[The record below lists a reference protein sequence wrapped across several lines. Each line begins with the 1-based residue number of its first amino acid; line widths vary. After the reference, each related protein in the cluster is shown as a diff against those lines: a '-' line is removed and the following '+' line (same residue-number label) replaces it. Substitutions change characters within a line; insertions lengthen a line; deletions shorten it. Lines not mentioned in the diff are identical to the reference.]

1 MLTSKEVQTATTGK
15 GASKKTAPKSI
26 QLIAHSELTTTYDR
40 DQSGSQESVSQEDD
54 KIPSTLDLDLHLSES
69 EYIPTSP
76 QQIGEILGAPEDLQR
91 LLPLP
96 ELQQSTLDKYLP
108 STSEA
113 NFSQNKSQEISP
125 PETTGGSIPCAQP
138 PSTIKCKLDIRD
150 LRRDSTDSI
159 LEITPTQT
167 PAKSPTKED
176 SSSSFDPDNIDLDE
190 TTVDKARE
198 AIDKEF
204 HLCMV
209 IGQDIANQR
218 KELEEKYKE
227 FHEEL
232 HKKLESEF
240 QEQKRQAKEKY
251 QKQIAAIK
259 LQYADDIA
267 EEIEKIDKQCEE
279 SVEEFHQ
286 TIELK
291 KKQEFQEIEEDREIQ
306 QRKVLE
312 DSE

>member
-1 MLTSKEVQTATTGK
+1 M
-15 GASKKTAPKSI
+15 
-26 QLIAHSELTTTYDR
+26 
-40 DQSGSQESVSQEDD
+40 
-54 KIPSTLDLDLHLSES
+54 SES

-76 QQIGEILGAPEDLQR
+76 RQIGEILGVPEDLER

-113 NFSQNKSQEISP
+113 NLNQNKSQEISP
-125 PETTGGSIPCAQP
+125 PETTGGSNPCAQP
-138 PSTIKCKLDIRD
+138 PTTIKHKLDIRD

-167 PAKSPTKED
+167 PAESPTKED

-204 HLCMV
+204 RLCMV

-218 KELEEKYKE
+218 KELEKKYKE

-232 HKKLESEF
+232 HKELESEF
-240 QEQKRQAKEKY
+240 QEQKKQAKEKY
-251 QKQIAAIK
+251 QKQIEAIK
-259 LQYADDIA
+259 LQYTDDIA

-291 KKQEFQEIEEDREIQ
+291 RKQEFQEIEEDREIQ

-312 DSE
+312 DSEQELADYQNNLKNQYRVKAEELKKHYQERYIKLEEEEAEKFQQAKVETADKVITF

>member
-1 MLTSKEVQTATTGK
+1 M
-15 GASKKTAPKSI
+15 
-26 QLIAHSELTTTYDR
+26 
-40 DQSGSQESVSQEDD
+40 
-54 KIPSTLDLDLHLSES
+54 
-69 EYIPTSP
+69 
-76 QQIGEILGAPEDLQR
+76 
-91 LLPLP
+91 
-96 ELQQSTLDKYLP
+96 
-108 STSEA
+108 
-113 NFSQNKSQEISP
+113 NQNKSQEISP
-125 PETTGGSIPCAQP
+125 PETTGGSIPCTQP
-138 PSTIKCKLDIRD
+138 PSTIKHKLNIRD

-167 PAKSPTKED
+167 SAESPTTPTKED
-176 SSSSFDPDNIDLDE
+176 SLSSFDPDNIDLDE

-198 AIDKEF
+198 AIEKEF
-204 HLCMV
+204 CLCMV

-218 KELEEKYKE
+218 KELEKKYKE

-232 HKKLESEF
+232 YKKLESEF
-240 QEQKRQAKEKY
+240 QEQKKQAKEKY
-251 QKQIAAIK
+251 QKQIEAIK

-279 SVEEFHQ
+279 SIEEFHQ

-291 KKQEFQEIEEDREIQ
+291 RKQEFQEIEEDREIQ

>member
-1 MLTSKEVQTATTGK
+1 M
-15 GASKKTAPKSI
+15 
-26 QLIAHSELTTTYDR
+26 
-40 DQSGSQESVSQEDD
+40 
-54 KIPSTLDLDLHLSES
+54 SES
-69 EYIPTSP
+69 EYVATSP

-108 STSEA
+108 FTSEV
-113 NFSQNKSQEISP
+113 NLNQNKSQEISP
-125 PETTGGSIPCAQP
+125 PKTTSGSIPCAQP
-138 PSTIKCKLDIRD
+138 PSKIKHKLDIRD

-218 KELEEKYKE
+218 KELEKKYKE

-240 QEQKRQAKEKY
+240 QEQKKQAKEKY
-251 QKQIAAIK
+251 QKQIEATK
-259 LQYADDIA
+259 LQYADDTA

-279 SVEEFHQ
+279 SIEEFHQ

-291 KKQEFQEIEEDREIQ
+291 RKQELQEIEEDREIQ

>member
-1 MLTSKEVQTATTGK
+1 M
-15 GASKKTAPKSI
+15 
-26 QLIAHSELTTTYDR
+26 
-40 DQSGSQESVSQEDD
+40 
-54 KIPSTLDLDLHLSES
+54 
-69 EYIPTSP
+69 
-76 QQIGEILGAPEDLQR
+76 
-91 LLPLP
+91 PLP

-113 NFSQNKSQEISP
+113 NLNQNKSQEISP

-218 KELEEKYKE
+218 KELEKKYKE

-240 QEQKRQAKEKY
+240 QEQKKQAKEKY

-259 LQYADDIA
+259 LQYTDDIA

-291 KKQEFQEIEEDREIQ
+291 RKQEFQEIEEDREIQ